1 MKQAL
6 ALEIML
12 SGENVFLTGAAGS
25 GKTFV
30 LNQFIKLSKRAGKK
44 VSVTATTGL
53 AATHLGGTTIHSW
66 SGMGI
71 MDFLPAKF
79 VENLSKGRRE
89 IIENTDTLIIDEIS
103 MLHDFRL
110 DIIDEIC
117 RLVRKNDTPFGGI
130 QVILCGDFFWN
141 FSILMLVKIVY
152 IMWIGLRLLQYLRYC
167 YCTVLRNICCRILCF
182 SQIGTVEYFLNH
194 FPDSVFLYLSWF
206 QDFLF

>member
-53 AATHLGGTTIHSW
+53 AATHLGGTTIHSG

-71 MDFLPAKF
+71 RDFLPAKF
-79 VENLSKGRRE
+79 VENLSKGRR
-89 IIENTDTLIIDEIS
+89 
-103 MLHDFRL
+103 
-110 DIIDEIC
+110 
-117 RLVRKNDTPFGGI
+117 
-130 QVILCGDFFWN
+130 
-141 FSILMLVKIVY
+141 
-152 IMWIGLRLLQYLRYC
+152 
-167 YCTVLRNICCRILCF
+167 
-182 SQIGTVEYFLNH
+182 
-194 FPDSVFLYLSWF
+194 
-206 QDFLF
+206 